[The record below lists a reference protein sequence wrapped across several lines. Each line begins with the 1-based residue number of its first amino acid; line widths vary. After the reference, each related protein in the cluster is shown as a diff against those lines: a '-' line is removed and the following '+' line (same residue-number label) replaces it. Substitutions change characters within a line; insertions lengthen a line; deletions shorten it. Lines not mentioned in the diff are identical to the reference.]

1 MNHPL
6 TMTFRILAL
15 APQVHVRDATG
26 ATVCYVRQKL
36 LRLKEHVEVFA
47 DESQSRLLY
56 EIRADRMIDFSAT
69 YRFAAAAGG
78 RCGGRGTTS
87 STSRG
92 GNAVRSPRSI
102 RGSRSPIGCST
113 ASPACPS

>member
-56 EIRADRMIDFSAT
+56 EIRAVSAT
-69 YRFAAAAGG
+69 LFL
-78 RCGGRGTTS
+78 
-87 STSRG
+87 
-92 GNAVRSPRSI
+92 
-102 RGSRSPIGCST
+102 
-113 ASPACPS
+113 